1 MEAMRL
7 RWEKKMRRQAKGL
20 LALGAALALGAG
32 VARADERH
40 GSKTTAREQAGET
53 ATGSSATSERASSA
67 TGSVAREAATKEITG
82 KVLQASPS
90 KLYLE
95 HMGAVVEFNIASDA
109 KFSGGD
115 FRSSRDLAEGQ
126 EVRASFTVENKT
138 TNVAK
143 EISLAGS
150 GAASGSTGS
159 SAPGA
164 VPGERGSGTS
174 PQERGERS
182 IPGIPPR
189 EPGTTPAPR

>member
-1 MEAMRL
+1 MRPH
-7 RWEKKMRRQAKGL
+7 AKGL
-20 LALGAALALGAG
+20 LAVGAVLALGAG

-40 GSKTTAREQAGET
+40 GDKTTAREQAGET
-53 ATGSSATSERASSA
+53 ASGGSATSARASSA
-67 TGSVAREAATKEITG
+67 TGSTSEAAAKEITG

-90 KLYLE
+90 KLFLE
-95 HMGAVVEFNIASDA
+95 HMGAVVEFNIAPDA

-143 EISLAGS
+143 ELSLAGS
-150 GAASGSTGS
+150 GAMGSSGSTGS
-159 SAPGA
+159 SGTGA

-182 IPGIPPR
+182 TPGIPPR
-189 EPGTTPAPR
+189 EPGTTPPPR

>member
-1 MEAMRL
+1 MRPH
-7 RWEKKMRRQAKGL
+7 AKGL
-20 LALGAALALGAG
+20 LAVGAVLALGAG

-53 ATGSSATSERASSA
+53 ATGSSATSGRASSA

-115 FRSSRDLAEGQ
+115 FRSSSDLSEGQ

-143 EISLAGS
+143 EISLAG
-150 GAASGSTGS
+150 AASGSTGS
-159 SAPGA
+159 SAPAA

-182 IPGIPPR
+182 TPGTPPR